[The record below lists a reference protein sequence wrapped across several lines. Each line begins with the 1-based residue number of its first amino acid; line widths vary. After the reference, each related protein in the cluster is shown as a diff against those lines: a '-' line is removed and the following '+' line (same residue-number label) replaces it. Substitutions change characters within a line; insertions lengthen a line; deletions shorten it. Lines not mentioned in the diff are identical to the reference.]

1 MVLLERL
8 DVKYHVF
15 AVARCSKKTAKPPD
29 AADSLPC
36 KPLCQRSERNCLDR
50 RLDITILRRLFLPGL
65 VFEPDI
71 NSGQTGW
78 REPQGLGLCNT
89 ACQYNVVFHSF
100 NESAMVI

>member
-8 DVKYHVF
+8 DMKDHVF
-15 AVARCSKKTAKPPD
+15 AVARSREKPAKPPD
-29 AADSLPC
+29 AADRLPC
-36 KPLCQRSERNCLDR
+36 KPLCQRSECNCLDR
-50 RLDITILRRLFLPGL
+50 CFDIPVLRRLFLPGL

-71 NSGQTGW
+71 NGGQTGW

-100 NESAMVI
+100 NESAMAV